1 MTRIDPTYPRSP
13 RTGLLSAVPTGVPA
27 DMHVFA
33 DGAAWA
39 PIGVPAAGSTV
50 VVCGSTADRAAP
62 TNPDARAAG
71 PLVAWSAYACATI
84 GVPDDERDA
93 RASARLEAGLSAAI
107 AGEWASGTV
116 GAGVSGS
123 PLTLAENVDVVTLT
137 PGWVLRGFVQ
147 VDGVLTRR
155 LGNVGGLIAVVPE
168 VLVGLRSANLVDRA
182 GDQWVSPNGNLVVA
196 DGGFTGDGPADMATA
211 STSWIHGVDIPT
223 ILLGSAFTVSDA
235 ASTVDRGTND
245 RTVWAARPFII
256 EWDATV
262 HVAVQVNQ
270 GVTPEP

>member
-1 MTRIDPTYPRSP
+1 MTRLDPTYPRSP
-13 RTGLLSAVPTGVPA
+13 RTGLLSAVPTVVPA

-123 PLTLAENVDVVTLT
+123 PLTLATNVDVVTLT
-137 PGWVLRGFVQ
+137 AGTVAAGFRA

-168 VLVGLRSANLVDRA
+168 VLDVIRSSNLVDRA

-196 DGGFTGDGPADMATA
+196 DGGFTGDVLTSAATA

-235 ASTVDRGTND
+235 ASTVDRGMND

-262 HVAVQVNQ
+262 HVAVEVDQ

>member
-13 RTGLLSAVPTGVPA
+13 RTGLLSAVPTVVPA

-107 AGEWASGTV
+107 AGEWASGAV

-123 PLTLAENVDVVTLT
+123 PLTLAANADVVTLT
-137 PGWVLRGFVQ
+137 AGTVAAGFRA

-168 VLVGLRSANLVDRA
+168 VLDVIRSSNLVDRA

-196 DGGFTGDGPADMATA
+196 DGGFTGDVLTSAATA

-262 HVAVQVNQ
+262 HVAVEVDQ

>member
-137 PGWVLRGFVQ
+137 PGWVLLGFAQ

-168 VLVGLRSANLVDRA
+168 VLDSLRSANLVDRA

-196 DGGFTGDGPADMATA
+196 DGGFTGDGPADMATE

-262 HVAVQVNQ
+262 HVAVKVNQ

>member
-137 PGWVLRGFVQ
+137 AGTVAAGFRA

-168 VLVGLRSANLVDRA
+168 VLDVIRSANLVDRA

-262 HVAVQVNQ
+262 HVAVEVDQ

>member
-1 MTRIDPTYPRSP
+1 MTRLDPTYPRSP
-13 RTGLLSAVPTGVPA
+13 RTGLLSAVPTVVPA

-123 PLTLAENVDVVTLT
+123 PLTLAENADVVTLT
-137 PGWVLRGFVQ
+137 AGTVAAGFRA

-168 VLVGLRSANLVDRA
+168 VLDVIRSSNLVDRA

-196 DGGFTGDGPADMATA
+196 DGGFTGDVLTVAATA

-235 ASTVDRGTND
+235 ASTVDRGMND

-262 HVAVQVNQ
+262 HVAVEVDQ

>member
-1 MTRIDPTYPRSP
+1 MTRLDPTYPRSP
-13 RTGLLSAVPTGVPA
+13 RTGLLSAVPTVVPA

-123 PLTLAENVDVVTLT
+123 PLTLAENADVVTLT
-137 PGWVLRGFVQ
+137 AGTVAAGFRA

-168 VLVGLRSANLVDRA
+168 VLDVIRSSNLVDRA

-196 DGGFTGDGPADMATA
+196 DGGFTGDVLTSAATA

-262 HVAVQVNQ
+262 HVAVEVDQ

>member
-137 PGWVLRGFVQ
+137 PGWLLPAFAQ

-168 VLVGLRSANLVDRA
+168 VLAALRWANCVDRA

-262 HVAVQVNQ
+262 HVAVKVDQ

>member
-1 MTRIDPTYPRSP
+1 MTRLDPTYPRSP
-13 RTGLLSAVPTGVPA
+13 RTGLLSAVPTVVPA

-123 PLTLAENVDVVTLT
+123 PLTLAENSDVVTLT
-137 PGWVLRGFVQ
+137 AGTVAAGFRA

-168 VLVGLRSANLVDRA
+168 VLDVIRSSNLVDRA

-196 DGGFTGDGPADMATA
+196 DGGFTGDGPADPATGT
-211 STSWIHGVDIPT
+211 TSWIHGVDIPT
-223 ILLGSAFTVSDA
+223 ILLGPAFTVSDA

-262 HVAVQVNQ
+262 HVAVEVDQ

>member
-1 MTRIDPTYPRSP
+1 
-13 RTGLLSAVPTGVPA
+13 
-27 DMHVFA
+27 MHVFA

-123 PLTLAENVDVVTLT
+123 PLTLAENVDVVTLAA
-137 PGWVLRGFVQ
+137 GNVLNSAWAFVQ

-168 VLVGLRSANLVDRA
+168 VLDMIRSANLVYRA

-262 HVAVQVNQ
+262 HVAVKVDQ

>member
-1 MTRIDPTYPRSP
+1 MTRLDPTYPRSP
-13 RTGLLSAVPTGVPA
+13 RTGLLSAVPTVVPA

-123 PLTLAENVDVVTLT
+123 PLTLAENADMVTLT
-137 PGWVLRGFVQ
+137 AGTVAAGFRA

-168 VLVGLRSANLVDRA
+168 VLDVIRSSNLVDRA

-196 DGGFTGDGPADMATA
+196 DGGFTGDVLTSAATA

-262 HVAVQVNQ
+262 HVAVEVDQ

>member
-1 MTRIDPTYPRSP
+1 
-13 RTGLLSAVPTGVPA
+13 
-27 DMHVFA
+27 MHVFA

-123 PLTLAENVDVVTLT
+123 PLTLAENVDVVTLAA
-137 PGWVLRGFVQ
+137 GNVLNSAWAFVQ

-168 VLVGLRSANLVDRA
+168 VLDMIRSANLVYRA

-262 HVAVQVNQ
+262 HVAVEVDQ

>member
-13 RTGLLSAVPTGVPA
+13 RTGLLSAVPTVVPA

-62 TNPDARAAG
+62 TTPDARAAG

-107 AGEWASGTV
+107 TA
-116 GAGVSGS
+116 
-123 PLTLAENVDVVTLT
+123 P
-137 PGWVLRGFVQ
+137 
-147 VDGVLTRR
+147 
-155 LGNVGGLIAVVPE
+155 
-168 VLVGLRSANLVDRA
+168 RS
-182 GDQWVSPNGNLVVA
+182 QT
-196 DGGFTGDGPADMATA
+196 F
-211 STSWIHGVDIPT
+211 ST
-223 ILLGSAFTVSDA
+223 
-235 ASTVDRGTND
+235 
-245 RTVWAARPFII
+245 
-256 EWDATV
+256 
-262 HVAVQVNQ
+262 
-270 GVTPEP
+270 

>member
-13 RTGLLSAVPTGVPA
+13 RTGLLSAIPNVVPA

-33 DGAAWA
+33 DGASWA

-50 VVCGSTADRAAP
+50 VVCGSTAGRTAP
-62 TNPDARAAG
+62 ANPDARDAG

-107 AGEWASGTV
+107 AGEWASGAV

-123 PLTLAENVDVVTLT
+123 PLTLAENSDVVTLT
-137 PGWVLRGFVQ
+137 AGTVAAGFRA

-168 VLVGLRSANLVDRA
+168 VLDVIRSANLVDRA
-182 GDQWVSPNGNLVVA
+182 GDQWVTPNGNLVVA
-196 DGGFTGDGPADMATA
+196 DGGFTGDGPADPATA

-262 HVAVQVNQ
+262 HVAVEVDQ

>member
-1 MTRIDPTYPRSP
+1 MTRLDPTYPRSP
-13 RTGLLSAVPTGVPA
+13 RTGLLSAVPTVVPA

-123 PLTLAENVDVVTLT
+123 PLTLAENADMVTLT
-137 PGWVLRGFVQ
+137 AGTVAAGFRA

-168 VLVGLRSANLVDRA
+168 VLDVIRSSNLVDRA

-196 DGGFTGDGPADMATA
+196 DGGFTGDVLTSAATA

-235 ASTVDRGTND
+235 ASTVDRGMND

-262 HVAVQVNQ
+262 HVAVEVDQ

>member
-62 TNPDARAAG
+62 SNPDARAAG

-123 PLTLAENVDVVTLT
+123 PLTLAENVDVVTLA
-137 PGWVLRGFVQ
+137 PGWVLPGFVQ

-168 VLVGLRSANLVDRA
+168 VLVVLRSANVVGRA

-262 HVAVQVNQ
+262 HVAVKVDQ

>member
-1 MTRIDPTYPRSP
+1 MTRLDPTYPRSP
-13 RTGLLSAVPTGVPA
+13 RTGLLSAVPTVVPA

-123 PLTLAENVDVVTLT
+123 PLTLAENADMVTLT
-137 PGWVLRGFVQ
+137 AGTVAAGFRA

-168 VLVGLRSANLVDRA
+168 VLDVIRSSNLVDRA

-196 DGGFTGDGPADMATA
+196 DGGFTGDVLTVAATA

-235 ASTVDRGTND
+235 ASTVDRGMND

-262 HVAVQVNQ
+262 HVAVEVDQ

>member
-1 MTRIDPTYPRSP
+1 MTRLDPTYPRSP
-13 RTGLLSAVPTGVPA
+13 RTGLLSAVPTVVPA

-107 AGEWASGTV
+107 AGEWASGAV

-123 PLTLAENVDVVTLT
+123 PLTLAENADMVTLT
-137 PGWVLRGFVQ
+137 AGTVAAGFRA

-168 VLVGLRSANLVDRA
+168 VLDVIRSSNLVDRA

-196 DGGFTGDGPADMATA
+196 DGGFTGDVLTSAATA

-262 HVAVQVNQ
+262 HVAVEVDQ

>member
-13 RTGLLSAVPTGVPA
+13 RTGLLSAVPTVVPA

-123 PLTLAENVDVVTLT
+123 PLTLAENADMVTLT
-137 PGWVLRGFVQ
+137 AGTVAAGFRA

-168 VLVGLRSANLVDRA
+168 VLDVIRSSNLVDRA

-196 DGGFTGDGPADMATA
+196 DGGFTGDVLTSAATA

-262 HVAVQVNQ
+262 HVAVEVDQ